1 MEYTILIVGHRTG
14 IGRSIAELMLNSGH
28 SVLGISREVCDY
40 SHENLTSLT
49 CNIAEI
55 DDSLIPENLSGF
67 VYCPGTINLKPF
79 RSLKIQ
85 DFQDDFEINAL
96 GAASALQKVERSIKS
111 GKGSV
116 ILFSTVAV
124 GQGMPFHASVAMAKG
139 AVEGLGKSLAA
150 EWGQYGIKVNAI
162 APGPFPTKGAWER
175 LNPNGDDGSV
185 MGDHPMGRVGEMSE
199 LQNLA
204 TFLMADGCEYLTG
217 QTIAIDGAQYLTGG
231 GTFSNL
237 SKLSEDDWEQ
247 MRNMIRSSNNK
258 DKADR

>member
-150 EWGQYGIKVNAI
+150 EWAPNVRVNVI
-162 APGPFPTKGAWER
+162 APSLTDTPMASKLLGNESRREASEQR
-175 LNPNGDDGSV
+175 
-185 MGDHPMGRVGEMSE
+185 HPLKSVGEPIDIA
-199 LQNLA
+199 Q
-204 TFLMADGCEYLTG
+204 MAKVLLESKWISGEIIG
-217 QTIAIDGAQYLTGG
+217 VNGG
-231 GTFSNL
+231 MGHI
-237 SKLSEDDWEQ
+237 
-247 MRNMIRSSNNK
+247 RN
-258 DKADR
+258 

>member
-1 MEYTILIVGHRTG
+1 MEHTILIVGHRTG

-28 SVLGISREVCDY
+28 KVLGISREACDY

-79 RSLKIQ
+79 RSLKVQ
-85 DFQDDFEINAL
+85 DFQNDFEINAL

-150 EWGQYGIKVNAI
+150 EWAPNVRVNVI
-162 APGPFPTKGAWER
+162 APSLT
-175 LNPNGDDGSV
+175 DT
-185 MGDHPMGRVGEMSE
+185 PM
-199 LQNLA
+199 A
-204 TFLMADGCEYLTG
+204 
-217 QTIAIDGAQYLTGG
+217 
-231 GTFSNL
+231 
-237 SKLSEDDWEQ
+237 SKLLGNESRREASEQRKLEFQ
-247 MRNMIRSSNNK
+247 CPNF
-258 DKADR
+258 KA

>member
-150 EWGQYGIKVNAI
+150 EWAPNVRVNVI
-162 APGPFPTKGAWER
+162 APSLTDTPMASKLLGNESRREASEQR
-175 LNPNGDDGSV
+175 
-185 MGDHPMGRVGEMSE
+185 HPLKSVGEPIDIA
-199 LQNLA
+199 Q
-204 TFLMADGCEYLTG
+204 MAKVLLESRWISGEIIG
-217 QTIAIDGAQYLTGG
+217 VNGG
-231 GTFSNL
+231 MGHI
-237 SKLSEDDWEQ
+237 
-247 MRNMIRSSNNK
+247 RN
-258 DKADR
+258 

>member
-1 MEYTILIVGHRTG
+1 MEHTILIVGHRTG

-28 SVLGISREVCDY
+28 RVLGISREICDY
-40 SHENLTSLT
+40 SHENLTSLN

-55 DDSLIPENLSGF
+55 DDSLIPESLSGF

-79 RSLKIQ
+79 RSLKVQ
-85 DFQDDFEINAL
+85 DFQNDFEINAL

-150 EWGQYGIKVNAI
+150 EWAPNVRVNVI
-162 APGPFPTKGAWER
+162 APSLTDTPMASKLLGNESRREASEQR
-175 LNPNGDDGSV
+175 
-185 MGDHPMGRVGEMSE
+185 HPLKSVGEPIDIA
-199 LQNLA
+199 Q
-204 TFLMADGCEYLTG
+204 MAKVLLESKWISGEIIG
-217 QTIAIDGAQYLTGG
+217 VNGG
-231 GTFSNL
+231 MGHI
-237 SKLSEDDWEQ
+237 
-247 MRNMIRSSNNK
+247 RN
-258 DKADR
+258 

>member
-150 EWGQYGIKVNAI
+150 EWAPNVRVNVI
-162 APGPFPTKGAWER
+162 APSLTDTPMASKLLGNESR
-175 LNPNGDDGSV
+175 RESSEQR
-185 MGDHPMGRVGEMSE
+185 HPLKSVGEPIDIA
-199 LQNLA
+199 Q
-204 TFLMADGCEYLTG
+204 MAKVLLESRWISGEIIG
-217 QTIAIDGAQYLTGG
+217 VNGG
-231 GTFSNL
+231 MGHI
-237 SKLSEDDWEQ
+237 
-247 MRNMIRSSNNK
+247 RN
-258 DKADR
+258 

>member
-1 MEYTILIVGHRTG
+1 MEHTILIVGHRTG

-28 SVLGISREVCDY
+28 KVLGISREACDY

-79 RSLKIQ
+79 RSLKVQ
-85 DFQDDFEINAL
+85 DFQNDFEINAL

-150 EWGQYGIKVNAI
+150 EWAPNVRVNVI
-162 APGPFPTKGAWER
+162 APSLTDTPMASKLLGNESRREASEQR
-175 LNPNGDDGSV
+175 
-185 MGDHPMGRVGEMSE
+185 HPLKSVGEPIDIA
-199 LQNLA
+199 Q
-204 TFLMADGCEYLTG
+204 MAKVLLESKWISGEIIG
-217 QTIAIDGAQYLTGG
+217 VNGG
-231 GTFSNL
+231 MGHI
-237 SKLSEDDWEQ
+237 
-247 MRNMIRSSNNK
+247 RN
-258 DKADR
+258 

>member
-79 RSLKIQ
+79 RSLKTQ

-150 EWGQYGIKVNAI
+150 EWAPNVRVNVI
-162 APGPFPTKGAWER
+162 APSLTDTPMASKLLGNESR
-175 LNPNGDDGSV
+175 RESSEQR
-185 MGDHPMGRVGEMSE
+185 HPLKSVGEPIDIA
-199 LQNLA
+199 Q
-204 TFLMADGCEYLTG
+204 MAKVLLESRWISGEIIG
-217 QTIAIDGAQYLTGG
+217 VNGG
-231 GTFSNL
+231 MGHI
-237 SKLSEDDWEQ
+237 
-247 MRNMIRSSNNK
+247 RN
-258 DKADR
+258 

>member
-1 MEYTILIVGHRTG
+1 MEHTILIVGHRTG

-28 SVLGISREVCDY
+28 NVLGISREACDY

-79 RSLKIQ
+79 RSLKVQ
-85 DFQDDFEINAL
+85 DFQNDFEINAL

-150 EWGQYGIKVNAI
+150 EWAPNVRVNVI
-162 APGPFPTKGAWER
+162 APSLTDTPMASKLLGNESRREASEQR
-175 LNPNGDDGSV
+175 
-185 MGDHPMGRVGEMSE
+185 HPLKSVGEPIDIA
-199 LQNLA
+199 Q
-204 TFLMADGCEYLTG
+204 MAKVLLESKWISGEIIG
-217 QTIAIDGAQYLTGG
+217 VNGG
-231 GTFSNL
+231 MGHI
-237 SKLSEDDWEQ
+237 
-247 MRNMIRSSNNK
+247 RN
-258 DKADR
+258 

>member
-1 MEYTILIVGHRTG
+1 MEHTILIVGHRTG

-28 SVLGISREVCDY
+28 KVLGISREACDY
-40 SHENLTSLT
+40 NHENLTSLT

-79 RSLKIQ
+79 RSLKVQ
-85 DFQDDFEINAL
+85 DFQNDFEINAL

-150 EWGQYGIKVNAI
+150 EWAPNVRVNVI
-162 APGPFPTKGAWER
+162 APSLTDTPMASKLLGNESRREASEQR
-175 LNPNGDDGSV
+175 
-185 MGDHPMGRVGEMSE
+185 HPLKSVGEPIDIA
-199 LQNLA
+199 Q
-204 TFLMADGCEYLTG
+204 MAKVLLESKWISGEIIG
-217 QTIAIDGAQYLTGG
+217 VNGG
-231 GTFSNL
+231 MGHI
-237 SKLSEDDWEQ
+237 
-247 MRNMIRSSNNK
+247 RN
-258 DKADR
+258 

>member
-79 RSLKIQ
+79 RSLKTQ

-150 EWGQYGIKVNAI
+150 EWAPNVRVNVI
-162 APGPFPTKGAWER
+162 APSLTDTPMASKLLGNESRREASEQR
-175 LNPNGDDGSV
+175 
-185 MGDHPMGRVGEMSE
+185 HPLKSVGEPIDIA
-199 LQNLA
+199 Q
-204 TFLMADGCEYLTG
+204 MAKVLLESKWISGEIIG
-217 QTIAIDGAQYLTGG
+217 VNGG
-231 GTFSNL
+231 MGHI
-237 SKLSEDDWEQ
+237 
-247 MRNMIRSSNNK
+247 RN
-258 DKADR
+258 

>member
-1 MEYTILIVGHRTG
+1 MEHTILIVGHRTG

-28 SVLGISREVCDY
+28 NVLGISREACDY
-40 SHENLTSLT
+40 NHENLTSFT

-55 DDSLIPENLSGF
+55 DDSLIPKNLSGF

-79 RSLKIQ
+79 RSLKVQ
-85 DFQDDFEINAL
+85 DFQNDFEINAL

-150 EWGQYGIKVNAI
+150 EWAPNVRVNVI
-162 APGPFPTKGAWER
+162 APSLLLGNESRREASEQR
-175 LNPNGDDGSV
+175 
-185 MGDHPMGRVGEMSE
+185 HPLKSVGEPIDIA
-199 LQNLA
+199 Q
-204 TFLMADGCEYLTG
+204 MAKVLLESKWISGEIIG
-217 QTIAIDGAQYLTGG
+217 VNGG
-231 GTFSNL
+231 MGHI
-237 SKLSEDDWEQ
+237 
-247 MRNMIRSSNNK
+247 RN
-258 DKADR
+258 